1 MILGPARGPV
11 SVRTRAQRVGGKDC
25 AGHDWFQRAT
35 LPSRVVV
42 SGGLSVLIDSN
53 VFIAAAA
60 HPHEG
65 HEYGAEASELLR
77 LCAQLG
83 YRVMI
88 SHGTRADIARAG
100 DRRASREKEL
110 SKFFVLDAVHVP
122 AGLAGQAGF
131 PPVMSENDRTDLEVL
146 AAFHAGLGDWLVS
159 NDSKFRK
166 RAKRVVPDPDVVYSL
181 TEALDSLR
189 RFLDTPTLMPAVQ
202 QVKAYQ
208 LNLDAPIFDS
218 LKDGYPPNGAD
229 PGFVGWWR
237 GKVTA
242 DQRPAIILG
251 ETADPQGLAVLK
263 DEDHPDYG
271 LTGRVTKICTFKV
284 DDDFSGTKR
293 GEALLKATLDYV
305 RLNGRD
311 TVFLEVLPSVDTLPG
326 WLEGFGF
333 HPLSGAATSRG
344 EAVYVKRLAPQ
355 PGDPPLPA
363 LGHAVEY
370 GPGSAHAERA
380 FLVPIQSKWHRRL
393 LPEAD
398 WQLALDPLG
407 EPCGNAIRKAYLCRS
422 PSRLLLPG
430 DLLVFILTGEGVA
443 RATCT
448 GVVEDTL
455 ASSDPDSI
463 VAFVGSRTVYSV
475 PEIRSMTRSGEVL
488 AIRFRLDRVL
498 PRPWTADTLRS
509 QHVMVSTPQSI
520 ATAQPEGVEWLRTQ
534 LAE

>member
-1 MILGPARGPV
+1 MVWGTSIVGFGSNGSTPSWPV
-11 SVRTRAQRVGGKDC
+11 
-25 AGHDWFQRAT
+25 
-35 LPSRVVV
+35 
-42 SGGLSVLIDSN
+42 
-53 VFIAAAA
+53 IAFA
-60 HPHEG
+60 
-65 HEYGAEASELLR
+65 
-77 LCAQLG
+77 
-83 YRVMI
+83 
-88 SHGTRADIARAG
+88 ARA
-100 DRRASREKEL
+100 KEL
-110 SKFFVLDAVHVP
+110 VLYLNTSIEAELFD
-122 AGLAGQAGF
+122 
-131 PPVMSENDRTDLEVL
+131 
-146 AAFHAGLGDWLVS
+146 GLGLHC
-159 NDSKFRK
+159 R
-166 RAKRVVPDPDVVYSL
+166 
-181 TEALDSLR
+181 
-189 RFLDTPTLMPAVQ
+189 
-202 QVKAYQ
+202 
-208 LNLDAPIFDS
+208 
-218 LKDGYPPNGAD
+218 GAS
-229 PGFVGWWR
+229 
-237 GKVTA
+237 
-242 DQRPAIILG
+242 
-251 ETADPQGLAVLK
+251 
-263 DEDHPDYG
+263 
-271 LTGRVTKICTFKV
+271 C
-284 DDDFSGTKR
+284 
-293 GEALLKATLDYV
+293 
-305 RLNGRD
+305 
-311 TVFLEVLPSVDTLPG
+311 
-326 WLEGFGF
+326 
-333 HPLSGAATSRG
+333 
-344 EAVYVKRLAPQ
+344 VYVKRLAPQ

-509 QHVMVSTPQSI
+509 RHVMVSTPQSI